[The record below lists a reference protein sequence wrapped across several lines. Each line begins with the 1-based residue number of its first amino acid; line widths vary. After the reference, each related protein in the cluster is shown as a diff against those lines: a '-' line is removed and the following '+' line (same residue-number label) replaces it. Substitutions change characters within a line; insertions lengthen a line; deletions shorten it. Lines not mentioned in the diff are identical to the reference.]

1 MQLVQLLFYIF
12 GGLLIASLTGV
23 HGFQDASWYLLLVT
37 SLLAM
42 GLYAST
48 YGIVLREARQ
58 HLKIIVGAVTV
69 GVVFKAAIVGGSL
82 AFLYNDPFFL
92 VLGVAVAQID
102 PLSVAGLMK
111 SNRMSAKAKT
121 ILASWAA
128 FDDPITVILALYTPL
143 LVAHITGIDVGSA
156 FNAAGMGN
164 SLLSYGRELGSN
176 ILLATTVLGLWLAMR
191 RWRGRAFSPSVLLVG
206 SAAYVLLIVSLA
218 FSIVHFLML
227 GIALIGLFLRP
238 AGIDRYIDQII
249 TWALRVA
256 AVLLGL
262 LLINGVEVGRGIA
275 LGIAAYGAQIIVG
288 WLLTRG
294 LPGRDR
300 WHIAFAQQNGITAI
314 ILALLFEPLYPGTV
328 AIIAPAIIVIN
339 GLHAVCNRLLDRYLA
354 PGKTK

>member
-1 MQLVQLLFYIF
+1 MQLAQLLFYIF
-12 GGLLIASLTGV
+12 GGLSIAGLTGI
-23 HGFQDASWYLLLVT
+23 HNFQDASWYLLLVT
-37 SLLAM
+37 SLLAT

-58 HLKIIVGAVTV
+58 HLTIIVRAVTV
-69 GVVFKAAIVGGSL
+69 GVLCKAVIIGGSL
-82 AFLYNDPFFL
+82 AFLFNDPFFL

-128 FDDPITVILALYTPL
+128 FDDPITVILALYAPL
-143 LVAHITGIDVGSA
+143 LVAHITGTNVDSA
-156 FNAAGMGN
+156 FNAANTG
-164 SLLSYGRELGSN
+164 SLLSYGWELGSN
-176 ILLATTVLGLWLAMR
+176 VLLAATVLGLLFVVR
-191 RWRGRAFSPSVLLVG
+191 RWLRKTSTPSLRTVGVAYILL
-206 SAAYVLLIVSLA
+206 LVSLA
-218 FSIVHFLML
+218 FSIAHFLML

-238 AGIDRYIDQII
+238 VGIDKYLDQVIA
-249 TWALRVA
+249 WALRVA
-256 AVLLGL
+256 AALLGL
-262 LLINGVEVGRGIA
+262 LLINGVALGRGIA
-275 LGIAAYGAQIIVG
+275 LGIAAYSAQIIVG

-294 LPGRDR
+294 LPVRDR

-339 GLHAVCNRLLDRYLA
+339 GLHAICNRLLDTYLA
-354 PGKTK
+354 PRQT